1 MKLHRFFFEILVFFA
16 IFIAL
21 ILPPITNVQRDTLL
35 QFQWNFPLNY
45 IFLGIIAFF
54 IYPYEVYKK
63 KQNELSNEK
72 SNNKIKTFILA
83 TIFTFIS
90 LFFVAFVLESIAFLT
105 KQNQQNVT
113 IFPINSKTDLFYC
126 ILKFCLAAF
135 YEEVM
140 YRLYLP
146 EQLKR
151 FFKNT
156 QNKITQ
162 IYIPEIITIIL
173 FALGHKYLGIFAVIN
188 ACIAC
193 VILRICYLKTKNIF
207 AGTIAHFMYNFVSLL
222 LFLI

>member
-1 MKLHRFFFEILVFFA
+1 M
-16 IFIAL
+16 L
-21 ILPPITNVQRDTLL
+21 ILRKNKA
-35 QFQWNFPLNY
+35 QFR
-45 IFLGIIAFF
+45 A
-54 IYPYEVYKK
+54 
-63 KQNELSNEK
+63 
-72 SNNKIKTFILA
+72 
-83 TIFTFIS
+83 
-90 LFFVAFVLESIAFLT
+90 
-105 KQNQQNVT
+105 
-113 IFPINSKTDLFYC
+113 LFYC

-151 FFKNT
+151 FLKNT

-207 AGTIAHFMYNFVSLL
+207 AGTIAHFMYNFTSLL